1 MQLKGFLLGVAIAS
15 LAWLAWPQ
23 IVDRDTGTRGF
34 EDPAHAWME
43 AHVGWHEMSPA
54 ERQAHVAEMRELWQG
69 MTPEQREAHRGMMQC
84 PYAGPDARSRGR
96 HGQPSGEGLRTSPEP
111 LEI

>member
-15 LAWLAWPQ
+15 LAWMAWPQ
-23 IVDRDTGTRGF
+23 IADRDTGTRGL
-34 EDPAHAWME
+34 EAQAHAWME
-43 AHVGWHEMSPA
+43 AHVGWHEMSSA
-54 ERQAHVAEMRELWQG
+54 ERQAHVEEMRELWQG
-69 MTPEQREAHRGMMQC
+69 MSPEQREAHRDMMHC

-96 HGQPSGEGLRTSPEP
+96 HGQPPNGERRKAPEP